1 MRHKYWIWFDAN
13 GRVIA
18 VQQQKLMRHASI
30 TTTTN
35 HILYGRGDALSREK
49 SATITVR

>member
-1 MRHKYWIWFDAN
+1 MRHKYWSWFDAN

-18 VQQQKLMRHASI
+18 VQQKLMRHASI

-35 HILYGRGDALSREK
+35 HILYGRGMPLSREK
-49 SATITVR
+49 SATIVRL